1 MKKTTTTLLAAALV
15 TGFAFTVQSCSK
27 EEANQA
33 PTIALVEPEMNAT
46 VTLGNEIHVEGT
58 ATDDNELHEMAI
70 WITYMG
76 DTVKTLYPTVHALKT
91 YDFHTHYEPVAAGSY
106 TVNVVVA
113 DHEGLTASETRTV
126 TVQ

>member
-1 MKKTTTTLLAAALV
+1 MKKTTNTLLALAVLIEMA
-15 TGFAFTVQSCSK
+15 TTFNSCK
-27 EEANQA
+27 KDEVNQA
-33 PTIALVEPEMNAT
+33 PTLTLEEPENNST

-58 ATDDNELHEMAI
+58 AADDNELHEMAI

-76 DTVKTLYPTVHALKT
+76 DTVDTEYPTVHSLKT
-91 YDFHTHYEPVAAGSY
+91 YDFHKHYEPVAAGTY

-113 DHEGLTASETRTV
+113 DHESLTASETRTV